1 MCELSGELIGSG
13 DDFARTWTDRGRKP
27 AEGTGGRGSDDEQR
41 DKCDE
46 HISSVDTSGD
56 MGDGC
61 ILDGKGGQAKANT
74 TIQMMQGDE
83 CVERDEGKGGG
94 QVGREDALLLQATS
108 NRVST

>member
-1 MCELSGELIGSG
+1 MISLGLGQTEEENQQREREGGGAMMNGQISVTSISAASTHLV
-13 DDFARTWTDRGRKP
+13 TWV
-27 AEGTGGRGSDDEQR
+27 TG
-41 DKCDE
+41 
-46 HISSVDTSGD
+46 
-56 MGDGC
+56 
-61 ILDGKGGQAKANT
+61 ILDRKGGHAKANT